1 MVELLLRMRLWG
13 LPLVARLVLLAL
25 VVAVSLIHRPAFQPS
40 AVVGVMHGRPSRWRR
55 VVGPGL
61 VHGNG
66 WGSGGHAGRR
76 RGSCCGSCCGSMGRR
91 LAAGRCYGAVDVARA
106 CGVTHGR

>member
-55 VVGPGL
+55 VVGRGL

-66 WGSGGHAGRR
+66 WGSGGHAGHRR
-76 RGSCCGSCCGSMGRR
+76 GSCCGSMGRR
-91 LAAGRCYGAVDVARA
+91 LLAGRCYGAVDVARA
-106 CGVTHGR
+106 CGVAHGR